1 MEEVINGFPISRPTP
16 LRHFFSRHINLE
28 NIDGR
33 HKEVRIKKGAQREK
47 YKESER
53 IGKREREEKK
63 HRERERERRRER
75 EKKRKEFIDISQLDG
90 IFS

>member
-75 EKKRKEFIDISQLDG
+75 EKKRKEFIDISQVDG